1 MAEIPTKPT
10 SFIVPSGTRFVAGG
24 EVYKVVALKKKSY
37 NENENKYEA
46 ESNGGKAEFLQKAI
60 MQKLT

>member
-1 MAEIPTKPT
+1 MCEISKKT
-10 SFIVPSGTRFVAGG
+10 SGYKLPAGTRFVAGG
-24 EVYKVVALKKKSY
+24 ETWKVQKLNKKSY

-46 ESNGGKAEFLQKAI
+46 ESNGRSAEFSQKAI